1 MGVLRRGWP
10 LPSAQ
15 RGAQAGHVSRALG
28 QQVWEGRF
36 PSAWGGS
43 AWLRFQASKALLRNQ
58 NTRGRAVAGLQG
70 GMGGGGA
77 GCGCVGSPAH
87 KGARSWTQTGTWY
100 AQWGWATRGSPY
112 AAQKRRQTAP
122 PPEARAGTAGT
133 PPPLW
138 ETTEALGFYSR
149 LALTSQ
155 RLPVTSQR
163 PWPITRRRSHAH
175 FPTPRTSSQWRR
187 LSLSPS

>member
-1 MGVLRRGWP
+1 MALRQGTCP
-10 LPSAQ
+10 GLSASRSG
-15 RGAQAGHVSRALG
+15 RGASPLR
-28 QQVWEGRF
+28 
-36 PSAWGGS
+36 GG
-43 AWLRFQASKALLRNQ
+43 ALLGSGSRRPRPCCG
-58 NTRGRAVAGLQG
+58 TRTQGRRAVAGLQG

-100 AQWGWATRGSPY
+100 AQWGWATRGSLY
-112 AAQKRRQTAP
+112 TAQKRRQTAP